1 MSTNP
6 ANDTPSILNQPRVI
20 PGAGPA
26 AHSDS
31 RHDWPYEKPRND
43 PAVAEIWTYT
53 PRSSYR
59 PGETIDF
66 QRSMGETLEVIRER
80 MRSPGGDIMATAG
93 IDSLDRGTHGGL
105 RANQLTILAARP
117 SVGKSSLACQYAT
130 A

>member
-1 MSTNP
+1 MSTNRS
-6 ANDTPSILNQPRVI
+6 NDTPSILNQPRVI

-31 RHDWPYEKPRND
+31 RHDWPYEKPLND

-66 QRSMGETLEVIRER
+66 HVHSTRPTFELEITRDGPTPELVFQRGGIAARAVPDPRPRARDRLR
-80 MRSPGGDIMATAG
+80 MA
-93 IDSLDRGTHGGL
+93 GGL
-105 RANQLTILAARP
+105 PAA
-117 SVGKSSLACQYAT
+117 GA
-130 A
+130 